1 MDQPK
6 KISGEQLPALDEPGR
21 TGARRRAWRTP
32 ELIRMDLVDST
43 RDGDVDRT
51 HAEDV
56 FYRLIS

>member
-6 KISGEQLPALDEPGR
+6 KISGEQLPALDEAGGTRP
-21 TGARRRAWRTP
+21 RRRAWTTP
-32 ELIRMDLVDST
+32 ELIKMDVVDAT
-43 RDGDVDRT
+43 RNGDVNRT